1 MKDSP
6 SRHLFIIVGL
16 AVAILLSIS
25 VVPWS
30 SLTSKTIKD
39 FNLLEDLLPTEKSSD
54 DVASTETLLD
64 PEIEAFIKEQEELD
78 TIAATI
84 APIDSLEV
92 DTIEVETVAPAKSL
106 AEAPV
111 EDGVVLIE
119 NYSISTESFPL
130 FKSALAQSQSRLV
143 RIAFLGDSFIEGDI
157 YTQDFRNMLQDRF
170 GGCGVGYMAMHT
182 DFPGFRKSVRQRD
195 SGWKYRDIREMSNS
209 DSLRTLSG
217 AYTLVEGRAKTT
229 FDATDHMS
237 HAAMWERSSF
247 SFIAP
252 DSGSVTL
259 TTDAGSNTYQVAGS
273 GDLQFLSIDGATKL
287 FKVSSDISG
296 LVSLGAYLDGK
307 TGVQVDCMSIRGNA
321 GIAYR
326 KTNVALC
333 AQQRRWT
340 DYDLIILEF
349 GINALTLEQKNY
361 ASYTL
366 AMLQSINRLK
376 AAYPNA
382 DILLLGI
389 SDRGY
394 KDGTTY
400 CSLPT
405 CQAMVNAQREAAV
418 RTGIHFWDTRAAMG
432 GVNSIVDWRKRNLV
446 NADYIHLNY
455 AGGAEMA
462 SLLYNSLMKSVD
474 E

>member
-1 MKDSP
+1 MKDSH
-6 SRHLFIIVGL
+6 SRHLFIIVGIAL
-16 AVAILLSIS
+16 ALLLAMSF
-25 VVPWS
+25 VHWS
-30 SLTSKTIKD
+30 SLTSNTIKD
-39 FNLLEDLLPTEKSSD
+39 FNLFEDLFPCKKTVEE
-54 DVASTETLLD
+54 VATAEALID

-78 TIAATI
+78 TIAEALI
-84 APIDSLEV
+84 PIDSLKV
-92 DTIEVETVAPAKSL
+92 DTIEVETIVPVKALS
-106 AEAPV
+106 EAPV
-111 EDGVVLIE
+111 VDGIVLIE
-119 NYSISTESFPL
+119 SYKSSLEVLPA
-130 FKSALAQSQSRLV
+130 FKAALTQSQSRLV

-170 GGCGVGYMAMHT
+170 GGSGVGYMAMHT

-195 SGWKYRDIREMSNS
+195 SGWKYRDVREMGNS
-209 DSLRTLSG
+209 DTIRTLSG
-217 AYTLVEGRAKTT
+217 AYTIVDGSAKAS

-247 SFIAP
+247 SFISP

-259 TTDAGSNTYQVAGS
+259 TTDTGTNTYEIVGS
-273 GDLQFLSIDGATKL
+273 SDVQFLSVDGATKS
-287 FKVSSDISG
+287 FKISTNISG
-296 LVSLGAYLDGK
+296 LVSLGAYLDGA

-326 KTNVALC
+326 KTNISLC

-361 ASYTL
+361 ASYAL
-366 AMLQSINRLK
+366 AMVQSINRIK
-376 AAYPNA
+376 QAYPNA

-405 CQAMVNAQREAAV
+405 CQAMVNAQRDATV

-455 AGGAEMA
+455 NGGAEMA
-462 SLLYNSLMKSVD
+462 SLLYNSLMKCVD